1 LKAAFANEQL
11 DFDVVR
17 GDGGV
22 FEVSL
27 EGRPIFSK
35 KAEKRFP
42 RYQEIT
48 TKIAEVAATL

>member
-1 LKAAFANEQL
+1 MQASLANEKL
-11 DFDVVR
+11 EFDIVR
-17 GDGGV
+17 SDGGV

-42 RYQEIT
+42 RYQEVPN
-48 TKIAEVAATL
+48 KIVEVAATM